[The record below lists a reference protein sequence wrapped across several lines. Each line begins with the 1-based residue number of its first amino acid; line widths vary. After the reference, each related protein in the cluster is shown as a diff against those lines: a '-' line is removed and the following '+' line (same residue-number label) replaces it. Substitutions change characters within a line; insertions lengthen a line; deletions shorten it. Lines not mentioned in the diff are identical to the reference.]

1 MTFDINHIIILS
13 LGVLGLFIKGKT
25 FKKLYHKF
33 LPIIIL
39 IYSLYKGNFNKLSII
54 YIFYVLLY
62 WIILKNNCFLT
73 INENNKAITKSHNI
87 KKKKIIHMI
96 FYSCILNFII
106 SKFISRFD
114 VIILN
119 LLIINSY
126 LEIYESLHYT
136 NLRYISIF
144 LMYFIFLKYFKDIDL
159 DLRISFIIIYIFYMC
174 FFRKILNEKVKPNT
188 IDKILMF
195 AIPFTTLI
203 EI

>member
-1 MTFDINHIIILS
+1 MTFDINYIIIVS

-25 FKKLYHKF
+25 FKKLYHIF
-33 LPIIIL
+33 MPITIL
-39 IYSLYKGNFNKLSII
+39 SYSLYKGIFNKFSII

-73 INENNKAITKSHNI
+73 INENNKAITKNHKI
-87 KKKKIIHMI
+87 KIKAIIALILHLCV
-96 FYSCILNFII
+96 FYFIL
-106 SKFISRFD
+106 SKFVSRFD

-126 LEIYESLHYT
+126 LNIYESLHYT
-136 NLRYISIF
+136 NLRYLNIF

-159 DLRISFIIIYIFYMC
+159 DLRISYIILYIFYIC
-174 FFRKILNEKVKPNT
+174 YFRKLLNEKVKPNT

-195 AIPFTTLI
+195 AVPFTTLI